1 MISTIKKHLTFVYT
15 LTSGFIL
22 TIIILILFMLTQA
35 RDSQYQKD
43 EFVNIMDSLIYKL
56 QLQSTINIPQLRD
69 LEVKNNLIIYIEDGG
84 APTTPINEFIPE
96 TDRNSLIS
104 AANHRAVNEGIIKS
118 AYPSASST
126 NKTSVF
132 NIKGVNKEQFFACVA
147 VVPTNSSW
155 RSLIIIQ
162 KKSSNLNKTIKNIC
176 FFIFLELLGIFL
188 LYIISLF
195 FVKRAIKPIEEN
207 FRLQND
213 FIASASHE
221 LRSPLALIK
230 SDIYAIK
237 SRLAKEKLTDSSE
250 YFNEHLKDIDFE
262 CSRMAK
268 LVNDM
273 LLLASSGSATF
284 SISRKEIDSDT
295 LIIDCYEIL
304 NKLCRTENRN
314 LSLILPE
321 CELGRLSTDYERVL
335 QILTILINNAVS
347 YTPKDSTIE
356 LTANI
361 NKGALNISVID
372 HGTGI
377 SDNEKKHIF
386 DAYYRSDKSRTDK
399 AHYGL
404 GLNIAK
410 QLTTLLDGKLKC
422 SDTYKGGATFTVSLP
437 LLII

>member
-162 KKSSNLNKTIKNIC
+162 KKSSNLNKPSK
-176 FFIFLELLGIFL
+176 IFVF
-188 LYIISLF
+188 LF
-195 FVKRAIKPIEEN
+195 F
-207 FRLQND
+207 
-213 FIASASHE
+213 
-221 LRSPLALIK
+221 
-230 SDIYAIK
+230 
-237 SRLAKEKLTDSSE
+237 SS
-250 YFNEHLKDIDFE
+250 FW
-262 CSRMAK
+262 A
-268 LVNDM
+268 
-273 LLLASSGSATF
+273 F
-284 SISRKEIDSDT
+284 SYYT
-295 LIIDCYEIL
+295 L
-304 NKLCRTENRN
+304 
-314 LSLILPE
+314 
-321 CELGRLSTDYERVL
+321 
-335 QILTILINNAVS
+335 
-347 YTPKDSTIE
+347 
-356 LTANI
+356 
-361 NKGALNISVID
+361 
-372 HGTGI
+372 
-377 SDNEKKHIF
+377 
-386 DAYYRSDKSRTDK
+386 
-399 AHYGL
+399 
-404 GLNIAK
+404 
-410 QLTTLLDGKLKC
+410 
-422 SDTYKGGATFTVSLP
+422 
-437 LLII
+437 